1 MGHMKKHIVLISGS
15 GSKNSHTRGLLMHI
29 ATLLEKRGMKT
40 TLWDLYENSLPATD
54 PDHHGDP
61 FHPNEAVREFISL
74 VNSADGLVLGTP
86 LYHGSFSG
94 ILKNA
99 LDNLGSDAFKNKHV
113 GLVSNAGGIGNMQAA
128 EQLRSVVRALY
139 GYALQTQIVTT
150 EEDYTVIGNNLAND
164 AIKQRTQRLVDE
176 LVFFTTLMDRPS
188 KLL

>member
-1 MGHMKKHIVLISGS
+1 
-15 GSKNSHTRGLLMHI
+15 
-29 ATLLEKRGMKT
+29 
-40 TLWDLYENSLPATD
+40 
-54 PDHHGDP
+54 
-61 FHPNEAVREFISL
+61 
-74 VNSADGLVLGTP
+74 
-86 LYHGSFSG
+86 
-94 ILKNA
+94 
-99 LDNLGSDAFKNKHV
+99 
-113 GLVSNAGGIGNMQAA
+113 MQAA